1 MPNTQPNPLAYIEQL
16 LDDKQFQEAESLL
29 LEQLER
35 KQNLAA
41 VYNALGIIAIEHYQ
55 DYKLAEQ
62 NYRLALDYNDTSAT
76 IHFNLAILYDQFL
89 NNPHQALKHYQ
100 KAIEYDDHYIDA
112 YLNLV
117 ELCIDLEENVE
128 LAYEYSKKVESLDST
143 NARNL
148 NNIGCI
154 LIKYK

>member
-62 NYRLALDYNDTSAT
+62 NYRLAIDYNDTSAT
-76 IHFNLAILYDQFL
+76 IHFNLAILYD
-89 NNPHQALKHYQ
+89 NPIFPNHILLH
-100 KAIEYDDHYIDA
+100 
-112 YLNLV
+112 LLV
-117 ELCIDLEENVE
+117 LL
-128 LAYEYSKKVESLDST
+128 LLSTRPSSK
-143 NARNL
+143 
-148 NNIGCI
+148 
-154 LIKYK
+154 